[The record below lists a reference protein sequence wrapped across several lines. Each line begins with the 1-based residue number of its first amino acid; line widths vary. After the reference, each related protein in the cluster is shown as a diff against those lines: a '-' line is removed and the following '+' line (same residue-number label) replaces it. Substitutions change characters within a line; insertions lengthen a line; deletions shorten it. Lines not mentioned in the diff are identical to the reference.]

1 MGHFCSVLG
10 DVAPVALPVL
20 LAALIAGVL
29 TYLDL
34 DTVFD
39 EPPRLSWGPWFRL
52 VVPWWGFVLVNA
64 VLAVAL
70 YFVLKETAYFK
81 TIDPWAIALWVGFGY
96 PALVRLKFTTLS
108 LNGKAIPIGVDT
120 VYERLKDFI
129 NKRINRV
136 IREWRMEQIGR
147 LAKSEMADLRQK
159 AKTLVISDEL
169 MNDQQRK
176 TINAWIEQTAVAE
189 GIADDDRR
197 LLIATFIVTGGQ
209 TRAIS

>member
-1 MGHFCSVLG
+1 VGHFYSVLG

-20 LAALIAGVL
+20 FAALIAGVL

-52 VVPWWGFVLVNA
+52 VV
-64 VLAVAL
+64 
-70 YFVLKETAYFK
+70 
-81 TIDPWAIALWVGFGY
+81 
-96 PALVRLKFTTLS
+96 RLKFTTLS

-120 VYERLKDFI
+120 VYERLKDLI

-147 LAKSEMADLRQK
+147 LAQSEMADLRQK

-189 GIADDDRR
+189 GIANDDRR